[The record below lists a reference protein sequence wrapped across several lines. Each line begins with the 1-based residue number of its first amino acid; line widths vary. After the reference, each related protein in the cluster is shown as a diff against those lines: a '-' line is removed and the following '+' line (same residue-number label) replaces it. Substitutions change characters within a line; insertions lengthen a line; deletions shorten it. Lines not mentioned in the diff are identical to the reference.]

1 MEDYL
6 KIGKSH
12 LKHHFK
18 YHLLAAV
25 LLFCLMPFLVST
37 ENLSPRETA
46 RTLETYA
53 ALMGIVLLVP
63 VFMADQDKDIRDLV
77 RSKQMSLTKIHG
89 IRILEGVVFLVM
101 AEMACIMFLKGC
113 ECRFPV
119 WSYFFGTMAGALFL
133 GGMGMFF
140 YSLTDNPAVGYMVPM
155 VYYAINF
162 GGSRYVKSF
171 YLFSMSEGNFGPKY
185 WLAAGGTLFL
195 LLGTLWRYLRP

>member
-1 MEDYL
+1 MEIYL

-12 LKHHFK
+12 LKHHLK

-37 ENLSPRETA
+37 ENLGPQETA
-46 RTLETYA
+46 KTLETYA

-63 VFMADQDKDIRDLV
+63 VFMADQDKDIRDLI
-77 RSKQMSLTKIHG
+77 RSKQMPLTKIHG
-89 IRILEGVVFLVM
+89 IRILEGVIFLVM
-101 AEMACIMFLKGC
+101 AEAACIMFLKGC
-113 ECRFPV
+113 KCSFPG

-133 GGMGMFF
+133 GGLGMFF

-162 GGSRYVKSF
+162 GGGRYVKNF
-171 YLFSMSEGNFGPKY
+171 YLFSMSEGDFGPKY
-185 WLAAGGTLFL
+185 WLAAGGIL
-195 LLGTLWRYLRP
+195 LLSLGIFWRRLRP